1 MVALRQLRQVQQ
13 PAVGSDER
21 PVAPLRC
28 YSFLPDG
35 CGFAHDVRAGLSM
48 RYKVVPPRWSFDA
61 EGQRLYAALMQSP
74 EFYAQRCEL
83 EVLKSHG
90 AEIFEF
96 IGPDAQLMA
105 IGGGGLPTIRYLL
118 VQLRPALHLQV
129 DVDALAARLA
139 AAWLAAEFPHVN
151 MAAIVADTTSPLVL
165 PEFVGVSLR
174 RKVVILPGWTLGS
187 VTADELF
194 AMLQQARRMV
204 GAGGILLA
212 GVGLKKLR
220 KVLDAS
226 CNDAAGAMAAFNA
239 HVMTRINTDLGG
251 DIQVN
256 RFRHLAF
263 YDEVKGRVEMFMES
277 QFAQVAHVAGE
288 RYSFDA
294 GEAVLTGIM
303 CKYTDEEF
311 LSLAGEA
318 GFVSQK
324 VWTDASQQF
333 SVHGLLAS

>member
-1 MVALRQLRQVQQ
+1 MMAQRQLRQVEH
-13 PAVGSDER
+13 PVDGSDAR

-28 YSFLPDG
+28 YSFLPDHY
-35 CGFAHDVRAGLSM
+35 GFLDDVRAGLSM

-61 EGQRLYAALMQSP
+61 EGQHLYAVLAQSP

-83 EVLKSHG
+83 DVINSHA
-90 AEIFEF
+90 AELFEF
-96 IGPDAQLMA
+96 VGPHAQLIGIGAGGMA
-105 IGGGGLPTIRYLL
+105 SIRCL
-118 VQLRPALHLQV
+118 VAQLQPALYLQV
-129 DVDALAARLA
+129 DVDASATRLA
-139 AAWLAAEFPHVN
+139 AASFAAEFSHVN
-151 MAAIVADTTSPLVL
+151 IVGIIADSTNNLVL
-165 PEFVGVSLR
+165 PGFVGVSLR
-174 RKVVILPGWTLGS
+174 RKAVFIPGWPLGC
-187 VTADELF
+187 VTSDELF
-194 AMLQQARRMV
+194 ATLQQARHMV

-239 HVMTRINTDLGG
+239 HVMTRINTDLGA
-251 DIQVN
+251 DIQVH

-277 QFAQVAHVAGE
+277 QFAQFAHVAGQ
-288 RYSFDA
+288 RYDFDA

-318 GFVSQK
+318 GFVSEK
-324 VWTDASQQF
+324 IWTDATRQF
-333 SVHGLLAS
+333 SVHGMVAA